1 MCRLYKMVSTTE
13 NIKGKQDEV
22 ESFWAL
28 GNRNELTGL
37 EIDSSTTIKTKI
49 LSTELRKDTNIIP
62 SSGEGSS
69 NFSFG
74 HVKFEVPIRF

>member
-1 MCRLYKMVSTTE
+1 MSNTE

-22 ESFWAL
+22 ESFWAVR
-28 GNRNELTGL
+28 NRNELTGL
-37 EIDSSTTIKTKI
+37 EIDSSTTIKMKI

-62 SSGEGSS
+62 FSGEASS
-69 NFSFG
+69 NFRFG

>member
-1 MCRLYKMVSTTE
+1 MSNTE

-22 ESFWAL
+22 ESFWAVR
-28 GNRNELTGL
+28 NRNELTGL
-37 EIDSSTTIKTKI
+37 EIDSSTTIKMKI

-62 SSGEGSS
+62 FSGETSS
-69 NFSFG
+69 NFRFG